1 MQGVVD
7 QVGVVMGLAVTSLG
21 GTTLPIEVEVLEGS
35 GKIMLTGNLGD
46 VMKESCHAAVT
57 YIRRHRDVFGI
68 AKDFHKKVDI
78 HIHAPEAAIPKDGP
92 SAGITIATAAVSALT
107 DIKVRKDVAM
117 TGEISLK
124 GKVMPIGGVKEKSL
138 AAYRVGI
145 KDIIICRDNEK
156 DLEDIP
162 EEIKRNIKFHIV
174 DDISEVLEVAF
185 VAEDF
190 ERVKKRV

>member
-1 MQGVVD
+1 MLRRQLY
-7 QVGVVMGLAVTSLG
+7 QKMG
-21 GTTLPIEVEVLEGS
+21 
-35 GKIMLTGNLGD
+35 
-46 VMKESCHAAVT
+46 HQ
-57 YIRRHRDVFGI
+57 R
-68 AKDFHKKVDI
+68 
-78 HIHAPEAAIPKDGP
+78 
-92 SAGITIATAAVSALT
+92 ITIATAAVSALT
-107 DIKVRKDVAM
+107 DTVRKDVAM

-174 DDISEVLEVAF
+174 DVYFEVLEVAF

-190 ERVKKRV
+190 ERVKKKSLKTLRKRRVIPRAQLAVQKKLRTVPKLR